1 MKTEREIYKLYADII
16 PVKGYSRSL
25 LLDITKNRYWYIPNV
40 LYDVMRSEIDFE
52 SLHVLYPDDKEI
64 TKVYKK
70 FLLKNDLIFQV
81 SDDEKDAFP
90 PINMRWHNPG
100 RITNM
105 IIDIDAET
113 SLDSI
118 ENIYAEIGKL
128 GVEAILFRC
137 FSENK
142 LKELKK
148 HIIRIGS
155 DPCNRL
161 RDIQL
166 DLSIK
171 ETIYLRR
178 TRADIK
184 ELSRLPVIS
193 TITIYTPD
201 KKVADHPVKDDKIH
215 YVRRSIDG
223 PENCGTIQGNIDSI
237 NLELISESMHYNS
250 CLHCKLSVDSA
261 GNIKNCPSMARS
273 FGNIS
278 DTALEEALH
287 RKDFKRYWN
296 LTKDSI
302 EGCKDCEFRYICTDC
317 RAYTERTHA
326 DTEGRD
332 ISKPLKCGYDP
343 YTGEWE
349 EWSTN
354 PLKQKAIRYYE
365 MEKFI

>member
-1 MKTEREIYKLYADII
+1 MRTEKIIYKLYADII
-16 PVKGYSRSL
+16 PVKGYSRCL
-25 LLDITKNRYWYIPNV
+25 LLDITKKRYWYIPTV
-40 LYDVMRSEIDFE
+40 LYEVVSSEIDFE
-52 SLHVLYPDDKEI
+52 SLQALYPDEKEV
-64 TKVYKK
+64 TRAYKK
-70 FLLKNDLIFQV
+70 FLLKNDLIFQI
-81 SDDEKDAFP
+81 SGDEKDAFP

-105 IIDIDAET
+105 IIDIDSET

-137 FSENK
+137 FSEKK

-148 HIIRIGS
+148 HIIRIGN

-166 DLSIK
+166 DVCIRK
-171 ETIYLRR
+171 TAHLRT

-184 ELSRLPVIS
+184 AISKLPVIS
-193 TITIYTPD
+193 TITVFTAD
-201 KKVADHPVKDDKIH
+201 KNPTDHPVKDDKIR
-215 YVRRSIDG
+215 YVRRVVEG
-223 PENCGTIQGNIDSI
+223 PEYCGTIQGNIDSI

-250 CLHCKLSVDSA
+250 CLNCKLSIDSA
-261 GNIKNCPSMARS
+261 GNIKNCPSMTRN

-278 DTALEEALH
+278 DTTLEKALN
-287 RKDFKRYWN
+287 RKDFKQYWN

-317 RAYTERTHA
+317 RAYTNRTHT
-326 DTEGRD
+326 DEKGLD

-343 YTGEWE
+343 YTGKWE

-354 PLKQKAIRYYE
+354 PLKQKAIRYYG